1 MNRLFG
7 TDGVRGVAN
16 IAPMDSDTVLALGRA
31 LAQVM
36 RRRKGRHSI
45 LIGKDT
51 RLSGYLMETAIAS
64 GICSMG
70 VDVLLVGPLP
80 TPGVA
85 FMTRSMRADAGVVIS
100 ASHNP
105 YEDNGIKIFGP
116 DGFKL
121 PDEVEDEIEHLMFA
135 GKDEL
140 VRAQSSDIGKAFRI
154 DDAAGRYVVS
164 LKSILPRTCKLDGLK
179 LVVDTAHGAAYKVAP
194 MVFREL
200 GATVISVG
208 NEPDGRNINRGVG
221 SLHPEVIAQL
231 TKEHGASCGIAFDGD
246 ADRVIMCDE
255 HGEILDGDFLLAILG
270 IEMKARQLLKNNTV
284 VGTVMSNLGLEHC
297 LKEHGIN
304 LVRAAVGDRYVLTEM
319 IEHNYNLG
327 GEQSGH
333 LISLDHNTT
342 GDGIMA
348 ALLVLAQLIETQ
360 QPLSHYRALMRR
372 FPQVIINV
380 AVSQKLPFEEL
391 KQLSATLKEV
401 EHRLLNSG
409 RVLLRYSG
417 TEKKVRVM
425 VEAEDETL
433 CQQCA
438 QQLADIVRSELS

>member
-1 MNRLFG
+1 MSRLFG
-7 TDGVRGVAN
+7 TDGMRGVAN

-36 RRRKGRHSI
+36 RRNKGRHSI

-51 RLSGYLMETAIAS
+51 RLSGYLIETAVAS
-64 GICSMG
+64 GISSMG

-135 GKDEL
+135 GKEEL
-140 VRAQSSDIGKAFRI
+140 VRAKPEEVGKAFRI
-154 DDAAGRYVVS
+154 DDAVGRYTVS
-164 LKSILPRTCKLDGLK
+164 LKSILERTCKLDGLK
-179 LVVDTAHGAAYKVAP
+179 LVVDTANGAAYKVAP

-200 GATVISVG
+200 GAQVICVG

-221 SLHPEVIAQL
+221 SLHPEVIVKL
-231 TKEHGASCGIAFDGD
+231 TQEHKAHCGIAFDGD
-246 ADRVIMCDE
+246 ADRVVLCDE
-255 HGEILDGDFLLAILG
+255 HGQILDGDFILAMLA
-270 IEMKARQLLKNNTV
+270 IEMKKKGLLKNNTV
-284 VGTVMSNLGLEHC
+284 VGTVMSNLGLEKC
-297 LKEHGIN
+297 LEQQGIN
-304 LVRAAVGDRYVLTEM
+304 FVRSAVGDRYVLSEM
-319 IEHNYNLG
+319 IEHGSNLG

-333 LISLDHNTT
+333 IIVMDYNTT
-342 GDGIMA
+342 GDGTMA
-348 ALLVLAQLIETQ
+348 ALLVLAQMLATG
-360 QPLSHYRALMRR
+360 QPLSDYRKLMKRY
-372 FPQVIINV
+372 PQVIINIPV
-380 AVSQKLPFEEL
+380 ARKVPFEEINSISAEL
-391 KQLSATLKEV
+391 KDAEEKLSS
-401 EHRLLNSG
+401 SG

-417 TEKKVRVM
+417 TEKKARVM
-425 VEAEDETL
+425 VEAEDEYL
-433 CQQCA
+433 CELCA
-438 QQLADIVRSELS
+438 QRLAETVKVELS